1 MSFQSGFNTGAN
13 IAASL
18 RSSANQRRSLDLQEN
33 RDEVNKLATEQLI
46 AKRAADIKNADTV
59 RQRLDDER
67 VSSETALGVFSS
79 EAAKLKFNDPEDVTT
94 YRDLVGSAIS
104 NIKDQSVLNR
114 FSQINDMFQ
123 QKYAYKRQIDKGI
136 KAEEKS
142 ALYEKKADN
151 MYLKT
156 GITVDPDTPQ
166 GQSQIDAFDR
176 RESAYAALT
185 KAGKTWGD
193 AGVDGYKPGLSSDEF
208 AKINQ
213 FLMDVGKEQA
223 ILDNMTD
230 QQKNAKMV
238 QDKVDRLGSDA
249 SLIDQVKATKGS
261 NELKQAEQEAITQAF
276 VALDLAVS
284 AERQMQNLGIPFQ
297 GSSFS
302 NFFADLKRNAA
313 AFSNQTSD
321 NLDAFR
327 ATITQ
332 LVPVLAKGVFQE
344 TGVLTDEDVRRYSST
359 IASIENTPESNERV
373 MSATQSLIARLTRN
387 QLKRAVEGGI
397 NVSRYAGDIPRLSSV
412 PTQAYWLDKN
422 IPKDKI
428 DETVNREIHQDLVVS
443 QIIFPGETVKY
454 RVGDQWKTVKVPQK
468 SFYANVYKN
477 ANASN

>member
-1 MSFQSGFNTGAN
+1 MSFESGFNTGAN

-18 RSSANQRRSLDLQEN
+18 RSSANQRRSLDLQEK

-46 AKRAADIKNADTV
+46 AKRATDMKNAETV
-59 RQRLDDER
+59 RKRLDDER
-67 VSSETALGVFSS
+67 VSSETVLGYFSS
-79 EAAKLKFNDPEDVTT
+79 EAGKLKFNDPEDVTT
-94 YRDLVGSAIS
+94 YRDLVGYTIS
-104 NIKDQSVLNR
+104 NIKDPQVLQR
-114 FSQINDMFQ
+114 FGQVNDMYT

-156 GITVDPDTPQ
+156 GITVDSDTPQ

-176 RESAYAALT
+176 REAAYAALT
-185 KAGKTWGD
+185 KAGKTWDD

-238 QDKVDRLGSDA
+238 QDKIGELGGDA
-249 SLIDQVKATKGS
+249 DLIDQVKATKGS
-261 NELKQAEQEAITQAF
+261 NELKQSEQEAISQAF

-284 AERQMQNLGIPFQ
+284 AERQMKNLGIPFQ
-297 GSSFS
+297 GSAFS
-302 NFFADLKRNAA
+302 SFFADLKRNAA

-321 NLDAFR
+321 NLDSFR

-344 TGVLTDEDVRRYSST
+344 TGVLTDEDVRRYSAT

-412 PTQAYWLDKN
+412 PTQAYWLGKD

-428 DETVNREIHQDLVVS
+428 DETVHQEIYQDLVVS

-468 SFYANVYKN
+468 SFYNKV
-477 ANASN
+477 NASN